1 MKKRHKAEQII
12 RIIREVDAAPTVA
25 EGVRSQGISEQTYY
39 RWKKKYGGMTVEQG
53 KRLKEVEQE
62 NSRLKKIVADQTLII
77 DGLREINRKNW

>member
-1 MKKRHKAEQII
+1 MKKRHKAEQMI

-25 EGVRSQGISEQTYY
+25 QGARCQGISEQTYY

-62 NSRLKKIVADQTLII
+62 NARLKKIVADQTLII